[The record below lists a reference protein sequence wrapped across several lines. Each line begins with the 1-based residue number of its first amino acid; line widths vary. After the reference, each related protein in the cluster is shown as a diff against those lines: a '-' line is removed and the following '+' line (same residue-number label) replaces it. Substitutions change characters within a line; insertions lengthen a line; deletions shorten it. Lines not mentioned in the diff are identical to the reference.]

1 MGGWVDLYEALCLNS
16 PSVIIKPL
24 LIIVPTPAGLVVAQE
39 MVIGTIGNRT
49 AEGDGRFGA
58 RENLGRNFYLSNNAP
73 ATASG
78 TVSSI
83 QYCYTLDTDNLDDI
97 EIFLS
102 TVGFYRLV
110 GSNYTLVNSTVISV
124 KNIADELPENIR
136 DTFDCVEISVPEFEV
151 ERGDVI
157 GVCQRLY
164 PDDGSSPRTERV
176 TVVANVNSESVLRS
190 RGGDTDDRFC
200 SEIGVMPSTLA
211 VDQLDT
217 RDGRIIRVS
226 ANISK
231 HFLLHS

>member
-1 MGGWVDLYEALCLNS
+1 M
-16 PSVIIKPL
+16 
-24 LIIVPTPAGLVVAQE
+24 AQE
-39 MVIGTIGNRT
+39 MVIGTVGNRT
-49 AEGDGRFGA
+49 AEGDDRFGA
-58 RENLGRNFYLSNNAP
+58 RENLDRNFYLSHNTP
-73 ATASG
+73 ATANG

-83 QYCYTLDTDNLDDI
+83 QYCYTLDTDDLDDI

-124 KNIADELPENIR
+124 ENIGDRLPEDITE
-136 DTFDCVEISVPEFEV
+136 TFDCVEISVPEFEV

-164 PDDGSSPRTERV
+164 PDDNSPPRTERV
-176 TVVANVNSESVLRS
+176 NVVANVNGESVLRS
-190 RGGDTDDRFC
+190 RGGGTDDRFC
-200 SEIGVMPSTLA
+200 SEIGVMPNTFA
-211 VDQLDT
+211 VDQLENQN
-217 RDGRIIRVS
+217 GRIIRVS